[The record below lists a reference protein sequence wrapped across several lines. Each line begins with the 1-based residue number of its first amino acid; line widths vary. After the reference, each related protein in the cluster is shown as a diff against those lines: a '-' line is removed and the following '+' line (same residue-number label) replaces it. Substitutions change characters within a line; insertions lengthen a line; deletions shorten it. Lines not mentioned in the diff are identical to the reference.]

1 MAISAAIVVANINY
15 IQPIEADIAQQFNL
29 PNAVIGAVAM
39 LTQLGY
45 AFGLLLIVPMGDI
58 MNRRMLIMRLLVLAI
73 ISALLAFVAPNI
85 WVYALASLLIGITSV
100 APQVIIPYAG
110 FLAPRNQRGQVLGNV
125 LSGLLVGVLLSRTVS
140 GVLASY
146 LPWQMVYLIA
156 AILIAGLWLVLWR
169 KLPHD
174 PVTTHTTNYKAMIQT
189 VPQLVKRYPVLRA
202 SAVNGFVLFG
212 VSNIFWATLVFYLQ
226 HQYGWGSREAGLLA
240 LLGVTGINATHTYQ
254 QQILVKLNQ
263 NTDLDLV
270 AAPDLIDA
278 TQNCDLFVE
287 FSAAMKTLA
296 VDLSKFS
303 NDLRLLASGPQAGFG
318 ELNLPAQQAGSSIM
332 PGKINPVIPEV
343 VNQVA
348 FEVIGHDTT
357 VTMAAEAGQLELNAF
372 EPIMLRAL
380 LASEQHLQQ
389 ALTTLVDH
397 CVRQLTV
404 NRQRCADQV
413 AHSAITATVLAP
425 YLGYETTTALIK
437 EALTTNQ
444 AIPELLHRRRLLS
457 DDLVE
462 QLFSP
467 ARLTQPRPEV
477 IEQLRAVAK

>member
-1 MAISAAIVVANINY
+1 MNSKSLNKSTVLLMAISAAIVVANINY

-212 VSNIFWATLVFYLQ
+212 VSNIFWVTLVFYLQ

-240 LLGVTGINATHTYQ
+240 LLGVTGVLAAPLIGRLADRFRPRTIIGLGLVLSTLAYVVFWLSGTH
-254 QQILVKLNQ
+254 LVGLIIGIVI
-263 NTDLDLV
+263 LDLGTQFGQV
-270 AAPDLIDA
+270 ANQTRIQSIDVHASSRFNSVFMFGYFMGGALGSFCGNVLWDLA
-278 TQNCDLFVE
+278 GWNGVCG
-287 FSAAMKTLA
+287 LA
-296 VDLSKFS
+296 VVVLMIGFYAHFVHYP
-303 NDLRLLASGPQAGFG
+303 RVVTRQA
-318 ELNLPAQQAGSSIM
+318 Q
-332 PGKINPVIPEV
+332 
-343 VNQVA
+343 
-348 FEVIGHDTT
+348 
-357 VTMAAEAGQLELNAF
+357 
-372 EPIMLRAL
+372 
-380 LASEQHLQQ
+380 
-389 ALTTLVDH
+389 
-397 CVRQLTV
+397 
-404 NRQRCADQV
+404 
-413 AHSAITATVLAP
+413 
-425 YLGYETTTALIK
+425 Y
-437 EALTTNQ
+437 
-444 AIPELLHRRRLLS
+444 
-457 DDLVE
+457 
-462 QLFSP
+462 
-467 ARLTQPRPEV
+467 
-477 IEQLRAVAK
+477 

>member
-1 MAISAAIVVANINY
+1 MNSKSLNKSTVLLMAISAAIVVANINY

-125 LSGLLVGVLLSRTVS
+125 LSGLLVGVLLSRTIS

-240 LLGVTGINATHTYQ
+240 LLGVTGV
-254 QQILVKLNQ
+254 L
-263 NTDLDLV
+263 
-270 AAPDLIDA
+270 
-278 TQNCDLFVE
+278 
-287 FSAAMKTLA
+287 
-296 VDLSKFS
+296 
-303 NDLRLLASGPQAGFG
+303 
-318 ELNLPAQQAGSSIM
+318 AGSSIM

-467 ARLTQPRPEV
+467 AGLTQPRPEV